1 MDRIERH
8 KELALT
14 LNDIYKAKNYDYGD
28 AFGESCDEFGP
39 VAGLIRMNDKMNR
52 LKSLI
57 NDNHEQKVSD
67 ESIKDTLLD
76 LANYSLMLEV
86 WFEGTSTNDIYV
98 PHVRLDH
105 TPIGEPEDRIDRK
118 SVV

>member
-1 MDRIERH
+1 MDRIDRH

-14 LNDIYKAKNYDYGD
+14 LNDIYKSKNYDYGD

-52 LKSLI
+52 LKSII
-57 NDNHEQKVSD
+57 NENHEQKVSD

-86 WFEGTSTNDIYV
+86 WFEGKRIENGNSLSSDVINDIHV
-98 PHVRLDH
+98 PNIKIDH
-105 TPIGEPEDRIDRK
+105 I
-118 SVV
+118 